1 MSRKTQLDKATEQVE
16 EAEDSG
22 WMPSLIHAIDHEAVL
37 KALKQAKRDKD
48 RLAHFCSPS
57 YNLSVFGES
66 VSEWRKAVDWS
77 MKAMRQSK

>member
-1 MSRKTQLDKATEQVE
+1 MSRKTQFDKAID
-16 EAEDSG
+16 AIEDATIMLPKG
-22 WMPSLIHAIDHEAVL
+22 RAVAI

-48 RLAHFCSPS
+48 RLAHFCSPY